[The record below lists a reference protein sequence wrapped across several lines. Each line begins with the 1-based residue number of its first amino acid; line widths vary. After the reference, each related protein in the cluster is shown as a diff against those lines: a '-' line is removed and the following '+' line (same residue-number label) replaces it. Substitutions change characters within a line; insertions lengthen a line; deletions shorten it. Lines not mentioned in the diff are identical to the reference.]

1 MRAYRR
7 WARRQPRAWVA
18 LGAVVVAFALT
29 VRDGR
34 TGWTAF
40 VLAWTGWLAAMSV
53 RLRYDEEHPHL
64 ERQREERFQAE
75 VDKVLWRYERQA
87 AARERARVEAD
98 DGDSLG
104 SRGTE

>member
-1 MRAYRR
+1 MRDYLR
-7 WARRQPRAWVA
+7 WVRRQPRAWVA
-18 LGAVVVAFALT
+18 LAAVAAGFALT

-40 VLAWTGWLAAMSV
+40 VVTWTGVLAWLA
-53 RLRYDEEHPHL
+53 LRFRYEEEHPHL

-75 VDKVLWRYERQA
+75 VDKVLWRYERELA
-87 AARERARVEAD
+87 AKRRLEGD

-104 SRGTE
+104 SPGTE